1 MNATVLV
8 PMLGLAGLMAAFAIR
23 ELVRRRFPAG
33 GGRELESSDEDRGG
47 PLARLAR
54 VYAGLAIFSPV
65 LALLLFTGLRDWRV
79 VLAFAVGV
87 LCSASAGCIGLDAE
101 SRVNPRA
108 AGTDPDGAMRAS
120 FRAGSVYGLGTTSLG
135 LLGVGSL
142 YLLFGTDPAHAAG
155 LHGFVLGALVVAL
168 FLSAGVGSGP
178 VSGTSGPD
186 GARADR
192 HAVPVTAM
200 GAVLLA
206 SWCGAIIAAGTIA
219 NTLPAPVTALIGP
232 QQQLRFLPLALA
244 AAGLVCALAGTVVV
258 ALLSGR
264 PARTAISLASFT
276 TSALFAGGAYFVVTT
291 MDASPL
297 VWLCILGGIVGG
309 HVTFLVSGH
318 YSGGAPVRRIAR
330 AVATGPATVLIQ
342 GLATGMGSVL
352 VPVLAAAAL
361 IGAAGWLMPEGAGF
375 FGVGMVG
382 VGMLSTMGT
391 VLALHA
397 CDSAARAG
405 AYPLDGEPGARKAGV
420 GSGAMAG
427 HGWHAAGN
435 LATLAAALAAL
446 TIIGACIR
454 ILSLQLPDFA
464 LRAGEPSV
472 IIGLFLGG
480 MLPFLLVGII
490 LHVPRRDGWA
500 GFGGAVLWRSLLTV
514 TVAALAPVVAGF
526 GFGARA
532 MGGMLAGVLVSGF
545 LLALFGINAGGAWD
559 GAGRYLEQ
567 DDSADDGG
575 GIGDTV
581 GRYLGTVSGT
591 SVNVL
596 INVTAVVS
604 LMIAPLLSR

>member
-1 MNATVLV
+1 MNATLLV
-8 PMLGLAGLMAAFAIR
+8 PTLGLAGLMAAFAIR
-23 ELVRRRFPAG
+23 ELLKRRFPAG
-33 GGRELESSDEDRGG
+33 GGRDSQPCDEYRGG

-54 VYAGLAIFSPV
+54 VYAGLAILSPV
-65 LALLLFTGLRDWRV
+65 LALLLFAGLRDWRV

-87 LCSASAGCIGLDAE
+87 LCSASAGYIGLDAE
-101 SRVNPRA
+101 SRANPRA
-108 AGTDPDGAMRAS
+108 AGTDPDARTRAS
-120 FRAGSVYGLGTTSLG
+120 FQAGSVYGLGTTSLG

-155 LHGFVLGALVVAL
+155 LHGLVLGALVVAL

-178 VSGTSGPD
+178 AAGASSPG

-192 HAVPVTAM
+192 RVVSVTAT

-206 SWCGAIIAAGTIA
+206 SWCGAVIATGTIA
-219 NTLPAPVTALIGP
+219 TTLPAPVTALIGP
-232 QQQLRFLPLALA
+232 QQQLMFLPLALA
-244 AAGLVCALAGTVVV
+244 AAGLVCTIAVTVVV
-258 ALLSGR
+258 ALASGR
-264 PARTAISLASFT
+264 QARTAISLASFT
-276 TSALFAGGAYFVVTT
+276 SSALFAGAAYFVVTT

-297 VWLCILGGIVGG
+297 VWLCVLGGIVGG

-318 YSGGAPVRRIAR
+318 YHGGAPVGRIAR
-330 AVATGPATVLIQ
+330 AAATGPATVLIQ
-342 GLATGMGSVL
+342 GLATGMGSV
-352 VPVLAAAAL
+352 VAPVLAAAAL

-375 FGVGMVG
+375 FGVGMVA

-397 CDSAARAG
+397 CDSASGAG
-405 AYPLDGEPGARKAGV
+405 AYPLNGEPGARKAGA
-420 GSGAMAG
+420 GSGTMAD

-454 ILSLQLPDFA
+454 ILSLRLPDFA

-480 MLPFLLVGII
+480 MLPFLFVGII
-490 LHVPRRDGWA
+490 LHVPRRESWA
-500 GFGGAVLWRSLLTV
+500 GIAGPALWRACLTV
-514 TVAALAPVVAGF
+514 AVAALAPVVAGF
-526 GFGARA
+526 GIGARA

-575 GIGDTV
+575 AIGDTV
-581 GRYLGTVSGT
+581 GRYLGTVSGP

-596 INVTAVVS
+596 INVTAVAS